1 MLEINGDEGHV
12 DLAKKLIIQL
22 LSELKRDEELNFQR
36 LKYDADMLEREN
48 KDVVKALLD
57 HVIVTTA
64 AGISSSFCSS
74 IGFTIFFI
82 KSGSFTSSLTSSSA
96 LAHSSGI
103 SIFSY
108 ALAPISTALKFI
120 ATTQI
125 KSIW

>member
-22 LSELKRDEELNFQR
+22 LSELKRDEELDFQR

-64 AGISSSFCSS
+64 AGKP
-74 IGFTIFFI
+74 I
-82 KSGSFTSSLTSSSA
+82 KSKTLGQK
-96 LAHSSGI
+96 
-103 SIFSY
+103 SY
-108 ALAPISTALKFI
+108 IEKNVE
-120 ATTQI
+120 
-125 KSIW
+125 

>member
-22 LSELKRDEELNFQR
+22 LSELKRDEELDFQR

-64 AGISSSFCSS
+64 AGKP
-74 IGFTIFFI
+74 I
-82 KSGSFTSSLTSSSA
+82 KPKTLGQN
-96 LAHSSGI
+96 
-103 SIFSY
+103 
-108 ALAPISTALKFI
+108 PI
-120 ATTQI
+120 
-125 KSIW
+125 